1 MQVVDRLYKGKD
13 LEMLLS
19 LLVLTE
25 SLITHQRLL
34 VVKRPAWS
42 GPFFANLKERV
53 VGIARNY
60 LGIPDLLQLKNSILA
75 VKVDQATVL
84 GMLSKF
90 NMQTKSCYQS
100 QGERKLE
107 VLKTLGLSDYY
118 QLANKS
124 KEVDVLIKLLY
135 QFEGA
140 MTADLQTEMVSLG
153 MIQQQID
160 GLLSYVA
167 RLRKTGVTMEVFTAE
182 AREITPNTVVALN
195 NIYQEVMSFCE
206 TAETIIKSQ
215 QILKNDFSYS
225 KIFKRFSTMP
235 SQKNKALGGF
245 EEEVVIEEED
255 E

>member
-25 SLITHQRLL
+25 SLIAHQRLL

-42 GPFFANLKERV
+42 GPFFANLRDRV
-53 VGIARNY
+53 VSIARNY
-60 LGIPDLLQLKNSILA
+60 LGIPDLSQLKNSILA

-90 NMQTKSCYQS
+90 NMQAKSCYQS

-107 VLKTLGLSDYY
+107 VLKILGLSDYY

-124 KEVDVLIKLLY
+124 KEVEVLIKLLY
-135 QFEGA
+135 QFEGS
-140 MTADLQTEMVSLG
+140 MTTDLQAEMVSLG
-153 MIQQQID
+153 MAQQQID
-160 GLLSYVA
+160 GLLSYVV
-167 RLRKTGVTMEVFTAE
+167 RLRKAGVMPSVFTAE

-206 TAETIIKSQ
+206 TAETIIKNQ

-235 SQKNKALGGF
+235 SQKNKTLGGM
-245 EEEVVIEEED
+245 EEVVEGEGEE
-255 E
+255 